1 MPSEWTT
8 FTVDELARGQTLSIG
23 DGYRAKNAE
32 LGSEGPP
39 FARAGNINI
48 GFDFSTADRVPPETI
63 ARVGEKRSRVGDV
76 VFTSKGTVGRF
87 AFVNEETEPFVF
99 SPQLCY
105 WRSLDPEAIDARYL
119 YFWFHGT
126 ECQHQ
131 LDLLKGQTDMA
142 DYVSL
147 RDQRTMAVTLPPP
160 REQQAIASVLGA
172 LDDKIEGNR
181 RLASRLHDFALSH
194 FRHLFGAR
202 IEGPTS
208 LTDVTDVTG
217 GRSYKSSELA
227 PSSTALVSLKSI
239 APGGGYQSGG
249 LKSFTGSF
257 KKQQVVQPGE
267 IIVAMTDLTQAANV
281 VGRAARVPNQDHF
294 ESVVASLDLAVLRP
308 RPPISNAYLYG
319 LLHSRAWQQQ
329 AFGYANGSTVL
340 HLSKKA
346 FPEFLIDVPTASE
359 IQRLDAL
366 CDPLYA
372 TAGAAEAE
380 ADTLTAIRD
389 ALLPR
394 LVSGKIR
401 VPLSDDPVEQVG
413 VDVEELSA

>member
-1 MPSEWTT
+1 M
-8 FTVDELARGQTLSIG
+8 A
-23 DGYRAKNAE
+23 
-32 LGSEGPP
+32 
-39 FARAGNINI
+39 
-48 GFDFSTADRVPPETI
+48 
-63 ARVGEKRSRVGDV
+63 
-76 VFTSKGTVGRF
+76 TSQD
-87 AFVNEETEPFVF
+87 FVNWVC
-99 SPQLCY
+99 SDGLD
-105 WRSLDPEAIDARYL
+105 WRFLKHVLLAERDALGRYA
-119 YFWFHGT
+119 HGT
-126 ECQHQ
+126 THQ
-131 LDLLKGQTDMA
+131 TIYFPEVKA
-142 DYVSL
+142 FHV
-147 RDQRTMAVTLPPP
+147 ALPPID
-160 REQQAIASVLGA
+160 EQRAIASVLGA

-208 LTDVTDVTG
+208 LAEVTEVTG
-217 GRSYKSSELA
+217 GKSYKSSELA

-257 KKQQVVQPGE
+257 KEQQVVQPGE

-281 VGRAARVPNQDHF
+281 VGRAARVPNQDQF

-346 FPEFLIDVPTASE
+346 FPEFLIEVPAASE

-389 ALLPR
+389 ALLPK

-401 VPLSDDPVEQVG
+401 VPLSDDPEEQVG